1 MKLFLNN
8 GNPVLTKEAV
18 PSWHCPN
25 TCCFHLLY
33 MNHPL
38 QMCNYFKKQCI
49 EGYSYTLQDNIYDIF
64 KL

>member
-1 MKLFLNN
+1 MKLFLNDKT
-8 GNPVLTKEAV
+8 PVLTKEDIHT
-18 PSWHCPN
+18 WHCPN

-38 QMCNYFKKQCI
+38 QMCNHFKKQCI
-49 EGYSYTLQDNIYDIF
+49 EGYSYTLQDSIYDIF

>member
-18 PSWHCPN
+18 PSWHCPK
-25 TCCFHLLY
+25 TCCFDALRYSLLSC
-33 MNHPL
+33 
-38 QMCNYFKKQCI
+38 QQSFRKQCSR
-49 EGYSYTLQDNIYDIF
+49 EYSYTLQDNIYDIF